1 MYIFVITKQLPQMK
15 TKNTYA
21 LLLFFAAI
29 LITFSCVKEL
39 DFEQLDEVVLTPVF
53 EADFIY
59 SEFDVED
66 FIPQGTPPNTEFTV
80 PSEILRDTINYDLVG
95 TDFAIDNL
103 DRVELTIEIRNTIE
117 RSFTLQFQF
126 LTDSEQPIGQ
136 LYSIPVQAGSGEGTE
151 PVVSFSDPNPIILDN
166 ATLNQLVSAQKIA
179 TEIIV
184 PTLNSDLR
192 GVLYIRSKA
201 SYYVNYQL

>member
-1 MYIFVITKQLPQMK
+1 MK
-15 TKNTYA
+15 TKKTYA
-21 LLLFFAAI
+21 LLLFVGAI
-29 LITFSCVKEL
+29 LITASCVKEL
-39 DFEQLDEVVLTPVF
+39 DFEQLDDVVLTPVF

-66 FIPQGTPPNTEFTV
+66 NIPQGTPPNTEFTIPPEV
-80 PSEILRDTINYDLVG
+80 LRDTINYDLVG

-103 DRVELTIEIRNTIE
+103 DRVELTMEVRNTIPAA
-117 RSFTLQFQF
+117 FTIQFQF
-126 LTDSEQPIGQ
+126 LTQAGQPIGQ
-136 LYSIPVQAGSGEGTE
+136 LYSIPVQAGLGEGTE
-151 PVVSFSDPNPIILDN
+151 PVISFSDPNPIVLDN
-166 ATLNQLVSAQKIA
+166 ATLNQLASAQKIA

-192 GVLYIRSKA
+192 GALQIRSKA

>member
-1 MYIFVITKQLPQMK
+1 MK
-15 TKNTYA
+15 RKKIHA
-21 LLLFFAAI
+21 LLLFASII
-29 LITFSCVKEL
+29 LTMASCVKEL
-39 DFEQLDEVVLTPVF
+39 DFEQLDDVVLTPVF

-66 FIPQGTPPNTEFTV
+66 YIPQGTPPNIEFTI
-80 PSEILRDTINYDLVG
+80 PPEFLRDTINYDLVG

-103 DRVELTIEIRNTIE
+103 ERVELTIEARNTIPAG
-117 RSFTLQFQF
+117 FIIQFQF
-126 LTDSEQPIGQ
+126 LTQAGQPIGQ
-136 LYSIPVQAGSGEGTE
+136 LYSVPVQAGLGEGTT
-151 PVVSFSDPNPIILDN
+151 PVISFSDPNPIVLDN
-166 ATLNQLVSAQKIA
+166 ATLNQLASAQKIA

-192 GVLYIRSKA
+192 GVLDLRSKA